1 MELRSCLKCERAFS
15 YDGVELC
22 PKCRYEDD
30 GDFKIVKEYLYD
42 NPGAD
47 INKVSKATEVELK
60 KILMYLKEGRIEIRE
75 GSANTILSCERCG
88 KAVNTGRFCKK
99 CIATMEREFT
109 GAIAGD
115 KKKLE
120 EIEFRSSFK
129 DKDSDKMFVAKRYKK

>member
-1 MELRSCLKCERAFS
+1 MDLRSCLKCERAFS

-30 GDFKIVKEYLYD
+30 EDFKTVKEYLYD

-88 KAVNTGRFCKK
+88 KAVNMGRFCKK
-99 CIATMEREFT
+99 CIVSMEKEFT
-109 GAIAGD
+109 DAIAGD
-115 KKKLE
+115 KKKQE
-120 EIEFRSSFK
+120 EIEFRSSSK
-129 DKDSDKMFVAKRYKK
+129 DKDKDRMFIANRYKK